1 MLGQSGCMICFFNP
15 GQSVHSS
22 QWVGHSQTA
31 TILGRDGH
39 QSLLYHNSPTR
50 VASDLWYQVHTNI
63 LSSGVMC
70 NVKFHHE
77 QKVRMGKIKDGFPWT
92 NVDLDRCKI
101 KCDCDIIKMKG
112 GHDFIYHFIPETRN
126 VKFEI
131 LVSNIIIEV
140 ELIATAGGAAEQ

>member
-1 MLGQSGCMICFFNP
+1 MWMTTLQ
-15 GQSVHSS
+15 
-22 QWVGHSQTA
+22 
-31 TILGRDGH
+31 
-39 QSLLYHNSPTR
+39 Y
-50 VASDLWYQVHTNI
+50 LWYQVHTNI
-63 LSSGVMC
+63 LSPGVMC